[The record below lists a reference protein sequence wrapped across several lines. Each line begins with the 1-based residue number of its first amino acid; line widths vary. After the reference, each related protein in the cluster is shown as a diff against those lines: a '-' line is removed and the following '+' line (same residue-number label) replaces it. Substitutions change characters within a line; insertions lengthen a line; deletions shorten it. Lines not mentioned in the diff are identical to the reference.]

1 MTPRRKAPLRL
12 PGRKPTRL
20 GRFAAACAVI
30 GMLMAGLLV
39 GGPAAGAPV
48 AEAPAARA
56 PAAGTPAAV
65 GSSAAPALF
74 ADTLAFTVQSISP
87 SVVTS
92 TGGNTLAIRGTIRN
106 TSAATVTR
114 LIYRL
119 QRGAPL
125 ANGAAVSKEIAS
137 PGEPTSVIGDFTT
150 LGEHLEP
157 GRTMPFVVAAGLVG
171 SAADSLRI
179 DRPGVYPLLV
189 NVNGTIDDDGVP
201 RDARLG
207 ELHLLVT
214 VTSLPTAPGSKPGT
228 KPGSKPGTNRP
239 TAMPLC
245 FLWPVSSRPHRGV
258 AGIFLDD
265 SLAAEIGPAGALTD
279 RLDALAESRL
289 PAENITLTIDPMLL
303 DELDQMSRGYR
314 VQAPGSSQGALTRV
328 PASTGNSTAAGSA
341 GGTPSGTAV
350 GAPTSAAGAGAGSSA
365 TPAPAP
371 TTNTAT
377 TNTATTNTA
386 TTNTATTNTAIT
398 NTATTGVDAPLPD
411 TVAGTGGAAA
421 AAFLQRLRQLAG
433 KSWVLVLPYS
443 NPDVVALT
451 RSGMGSNLKDLAGT
465 GRSIATRVLGRTHL
479 ITTVALP
486 PDGLADP
493 ATLAH
498 YQAAGFRSVL
508 LSGASVTGGSS
519 RSSIGRLATAGDDA
533 LPALLDNSELR
544 PVLTDILAPTT
555 PADAGRTLNTAVA
568 LIGQR
573 ALDGDRRPMLR
584 MPDSTIST
592 AGLDDLGAAVAALAA
607 DGAVRPAD
615 PAALTA
621 DVPAAVI
628 GTAVFPDSAAAD
640 LLPAGYLGRLT
651 DVRAD
656 AGSLTG
662 ALTVDKTDTNQGI
675 DAGDTTGLDLIR
687 SIGSAVRPLS
697 SVSLRSDRGPS
708 AAVFST
714 VAATIDHLR
723 AGVTIRPTVGSY
735 TLASTDSPLVLTVQ
749 NTLPFPVRMK
759 MRIDGGQQA
768 GLITTVPP
776 IIELAANSR
785 QQVKILATV
794 SRAGSFSVSARLM
807 SPDGRDWNLSVLLP
821 IRSNAYGTLTIIL
834 ITVAG
839 GVLLLMVVWRI
850 WQRYRARQHR
860 LATERAAGD
869 APPPPPAAGSITA
882 SVNDPAERANDSAD
896 DPVARPDNTAGESR

>member
-1 MTPRRKAPLRL
+1 MTSRRTATIRL
-12 PGRKPTRL
+12 PGRPPTRL
-20 GRFAAACAVI
+20 GRFVAVGAVW
-30 GMLMAGLLV
+30 GMLIAGLLV
-39 GGPAAGAPV
+39 GGPATAGV
-48 AEAPAARA
+48 PAASRI
-56 PAAGTPAAV
+56 GV
-65 GSSAAPALF
+65 SAAPGLL
-74 ADTLAFTVQSISP
+74 ADTLAFTLQSVSP

-106 TSAATVTR
+106 TSARTVTG

-137 PGEPTSVIGDFTT
+137 PGEPTSVIGDFTA
-150 LGEHLEP
+150 LGDPLEP
-157 GRTMPFVVAAGLVG
+157 GGAMTFAVAAGLVG

-189 NVNGTIDDDGVP
+189 NVNGTIDDGGAP

-214 VTSLPTAPGSKPGT
+214 VTSLPSASVGKPGT
-228 KPGSKPGTNRP
+228 KPARIPGTEPVFTRP
-239 TAMPLC
+239 TAVPMS
-245 FLWPVSSRPHRGV
+245 FLWPVGSRPHRGV

-265 SLAAEIGPAGALTD
+265 SLAGEVGPTGALTD
-279 RLDALAESRL
+279 RLNALAESRL
-289 PAENITLTIDPMLL
+289 PAANITLTVDPMLL

-314 VQAPGSSQGALTRV
+314 VQAAGSPQGALTRA
-328 PASTGNSTAAGSA
+328 PPTASSSNAAGSA
-341 GGTPSGTAV
+341 TASSSATATA
-350 GAPTSAAGAGAGSSA
+350 GSTAGSAAGSASDAVGSGSRAIATASSTASTA
-365 TPAPAP
+365 TP
-371 TTNTAT
+371 
-377 TNTATTNTA
+377 
-386 TTNTATTNTAIT
+386 
-398 NTATTGVDAPLPD
+398 GVDAPAPD
-411 TVAGTGGAAA
+411 TVAGTGGGAA

-433 KSWVLVLPYS
+433 KSRVLVLPYS
-443 NPDVVALT
+443 NPDAVALT
-451 RSGMGSNLKDLAGT
+451 RSGMGGNLRDLAGT
-465 GRSIATRVLGRTHL
+465 GRAIATRVLGLSHL

-493 ATLAH
+493 ATLAR

-519 RSSIGRLATAGDDA
+519 RSSIGRLSTAGDDA
-533 LPALLDNSELR
+533 LPAALDNSELR
-544 PVLTDILAPTT
+544 PVLTDILT
-555 PADAGRTLNTAVA
+555 PANQANAGRTLNTAVA

-584 MPDSTIST
+584 VPDSTIST
-592 AGLDDLGAAVAALAA
+592 AGLDDLGGAVAALAA
-607 DGAVRPAD
+607 DGAVGPAD
-615 PAALTA
+615 PAGLTA
-621 DVPAAVI
+621 DAPASVI

-640 LLPAGYLGRLT
+640 LLPADYLSQLT
-651 DVRAD
+651 GVRTD
-656 AGSLTG
+656 TGSLAG
-662 ALTVDKTDTNQGI
+662 ALTIDKVYTNQGI
-675 DAGDTTGLDLIR
+675 DAGDTAGLDLIR
-687 SIGSAVRPLS
+687 SVGSAVRPLA
-697 SVSLRSDRGPS
+697 SVTLRGDRGPS
-708 AAVFST
+708 AAVLST
-714 VAATIDHLR
+714 VAATFDRLR

-749 NTLPFPVRMK
+749 NTLPFAVRLK

-794 SRAGSFSVSARLM
+794 SRVGSFSVSARLM

-821 IRSNAYGTLTIIL
+821 IRSNAYGALTIIL

-869 APPPPPAAGSITA
+869 APPTPPAAGSITA
-882 SVNDPAERANDSAD
+882 SVNDPAEH
-896 DPVARPDNTAGESR
+896 VDNPGESR